1 MFRGLCQSVLQITLL
16 DNMPPV
22 TRNGARRGIRGRG
35 GRGGNAI
42 TQPQEPQE
50 PQILAEQEPIVEVPA
65 MEVPPLEQA
74 MVVPP
79 PAVQVNA
86 SQGVDQV

>member
-1 MFRGLCQSVLQITLL
+1 MSRGLCQSVLQITLL

-42 TQPQEPQE
+42 APPQEVQA
-50 PQILAEQEPIVEVPA
+50 IAEQEPIVEVPA

-79 PAVQVNA
+79 PAVQVNV